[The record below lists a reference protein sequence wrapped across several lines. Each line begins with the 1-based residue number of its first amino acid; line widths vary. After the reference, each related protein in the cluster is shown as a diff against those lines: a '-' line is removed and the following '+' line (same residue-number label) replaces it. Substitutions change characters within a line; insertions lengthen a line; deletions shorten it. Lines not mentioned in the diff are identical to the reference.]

1 MNTSLE
7 AFILYKFPMTR
18 NFLYNLLG
26 KKEAL
31 EYQNHFSS
39 VKQLFKFWGV
49 IFGLIGLEIFTQYL
63 GFQYILYQRNL
74 IAEAFDEIY
83 GPEAQKWDEHTKNE
97 YKKQQSDL
105 LYSNYSRGLMTNVS
119 HKINFESLYAKF
131 VQYVK

>member
-1 MNTSLE
+1 M
-7 AFILYKFPMTR
+7 
-18 NFLYNLLG
+18 
-26 KKEAL
+26 
-31 EYQNHFSS
+31 
-39 VKQLFKFWGV
+39 
-49 IFGLIGLEIFTQYL
+49 

-119 HKINFESLYAKF
+119 HKINFESYKLLKLNTTSLF
-131 VQYVK
+131 ISSEK